1 MSDKVKEKLSRLK
14 LAVIRI
20 IEKAEEDGIITPEEA
35 KIIEK
40 GKENLDKYIEMVDQ
54 ALEDSIITQEER
66 NNLIDLE
73 EKMMA
78 DSYFVA
84 LEDNILDNDELL
96 LLKTLYRTIDPR
108 ASIDWLDEDT

>member
-20 IEKAEEDGIITPEEA
+20 IEKAEEDGIITEEEA

-40 GKENLDKYIEMVDQ
+40 GKENLDKYITMVNQ
-54 ALEDSIITQEER
+54 ALEDDIITQDER

-73 EKMMA
+73 EKMMS

-84 LEDNILDNDELL
+84 LEDNILDRDELL
-96 LLKTLYRTIDPR
+96 LLTTLYKTIDPR
-108 ASIDWLDEDT
+108 TSIDWLDEDT